1 MRRKNIKFLI
11 YQKLN
16 EKLFLPLKKKYELI
30 AILDSYNK
38 KLHNL
43 TLKIFSQKIS
53 IIDFKIKNNLQV
65 NIDHTFWKKK

>member
-1 MRRKNIKFLI
+1 MI

-43 TLKIFSQKIS
+43 TFKNIFQKN
-53 IIDFKIKNNLQV
+53 FNN
-65 NIDHTFWKKK
+65 